1 MQSCEV
7 LMLTKPLY
15 PKWASYLRDSLP
27 YIGLLFIFI
36 VSVVHPRNTA
46 VAQLANVSQ
55 QVLPT
60 VDLRD
65 LDLIGELLE
74 EQFIIPAD
82 PNYRSAVF
90 LDVTRDGFGVND
102 VLILYPSEEYFQLSD
117 YLPERMM
124 NVLSEQNLETDY
136 SLYTSR
142 EMNAILADEAETE
155 EDPKK
160 ALAGAM
166 LRSLLG
172 YMPAGDFQGYIH
184 QVGED
189 VRISFWGYDENAW
202 QFIPGANQ
210 CIQPDDDP
218 MIMVVHKMPQIQSF
232 IDADGCVV
240 IQAST
245 TAAEVTS
252 RVCE

>member
-1 MQSCEV
+1 
-7 LMLTKPLY
+7 MLIKPRY
-15 PKWASYLRDSLP
+15 STWASCLRDYLP
-27 YIGLLFIFI
+27 YFGLLFIFCA
-36 VSVVHPRNTA
+36 SVVFPRNTA
-46 VAQLANVSQ
+46 FAQVANVSQ

-65 LDLIGELLE
+65 LDLIGEFLE

-82 PNYRSAVF
+82 PNFNSAVF
-90 LDVTRDGFGVND
+90 LDITRDGFGVND

-117 YLPERMM
+117 YLPERMI

-142 EMNAILADEAETE
+142 DMNVILADEAETE

-166 LRSLLG
+166 LRSLLS
-172 YMPAGDFQGYIH
+172 YMPAGDFEGYIQ
-184 QVGED
+184 QVGEN

-202 QFIPGANQ
+202 RFIPAANQ

-218 MIMVVHKMPQIQSF
+218 MIMVVHKMPQVQTF
-232 IDADGCVV
+232 LDVDGCVV

>member
-1 MQSCEV
+1 MITQKLKSNMQSCEV

-15 PKWASYLRDSLP
+15 SAWASYLRDNLP
-27 YIGLLFIFI
+27 YFGLLFIFI
-36 VSVVHPRNTA
+36 VSVMPTGNTA

-60 VDLRD
+60 VDLKD

-142 EMNAILADEAETE
+142 EMNVIL
-155 EDPKK
+155 
-160 ALAGAM
+160 G
-166 LRSLLG
+166 G
-172 YMPAGDFQGYIH
+172 
-184 QVGED
+184 
-189 VRISFWGYDENAW
+189 
-202 QFIPGANQ
+202 
-210 CIQPDDDP
+210 
-218 MIMVVHKMPQIQSF
+218 
-232 IDADGCVV
+232 
-240 IQAST
+240 
-245 TAAEVTS
+245 
-252 RVCE
+252 

>member
-1 MQSCEV
+1 MQPCEV
-7 LMLTKPLY
+7 LMLTKPRY
-15 PKWASYLRDSLP
+15 STWTSYFRHYVP
-27 YIGLLFIFI
+27 CIGLLFTFY
-36 VSVVHPRNTA
+36 VSVVTPRNTV
-46 VAQLANVSQ
+46 VAQMANVSQ

-124 NVLSEQNLETDY
+124 NILSEQNLESDY

-142 EMNAILADEAETE
+142 DMNEILADEAEIE

-160 ALAGAM
+160 ALAGDM
-166 LRSLLG
+166 LGSLLS

-202 QFIPGANQ
+202 RFIPGANQ

-218 MIMVVHKMPQIQSF
+218 MIMVVHKMPRIQSF
-232 IDADGCVV
+232 LDADGCVV

>member
-1 MQSCEV
+1 MQSCQV
-7 LMLTKPLY
+7 LLQTKPRY
-15 PKWASYLRDSLP
+15 SIWASYFGDNLP
-27 YIGLLFIFI
+27 YFGLLIIFF
-36 VSVVHPRNTA
+36 VSVVPARNTA

-60 VDLRD
+60 VDLKD

-117 YLPERMM
+117 YLPERIV
-124 NVLSEQNLETDY
+124 NVLSEQNLESDY

-142 EMNAILADEAETE
+142 DMNEILADEAETE

-166 LRSLLG
+166 LGSLLS

-202 QFIPGANQ
+202 RFIPGANQ

-218 MIMVVHKMPQIQSF
+218 MIMVVHKMPEIQSF
-232 IDADGCVV
+232 IDTDGCVV

>member
-1 MQSCEV
+1 MKRRLRRILKRPSPAQCSDH
-7 LMLTKPLY
+7 Y
-15 PKWASYLRDSLP
+15 WATCQR
-27 YIGLLFIFI
+27 
-36 VSVVHPRNTA
+36 
-46 VAQLANVSQ
+46 
-55 QVLPT
+55 
-60 VDLRD
+60 
-65 LDLIGELLE
+65 
-74 EQFIIPAD
+74 
-82 PNYRSAVF
+82 
-90 LDVTRDGFGVND
+90 
-102 VLILYPSEEYFQLSD
+102 
-117 YLPERMM
+117 
-124 NVLSEQNLETDY
+124 
-136 SLYTSR
+136 
-142 EMNAILADEAETE
+142 
-155 EDPKK
+155 
-160 ALAGAM
+160 
-166 LRSLLG
+166 
-172 YMPAGDFQGYIH
+172 GDFQGYIH

>member
-7 LMLTKPLY
+7 LMLTKPRYSTWGSYFRDY
-15 PKWASYLRDSLP
+15 PP
-27 YIGLLFIFI
+27 YFVLLLIFF
-36 VSVVHPRNTA
+36 VSVVAPSNTA
-46 VAQLANVSQ
+46 VAQVATVSQ

-60 VDLRD
+60 VDLND
-65 LDLIGELLE
+65 LDLIGEFLE

-82 PNYRSAVF
+82 PNYSSAVF

-117 YLPERMM
+117 YIPERMI
-124 NVLSEQNLETDY
+124 NILTEQNLESDY

-142 EMNAILADEAETE
+142 VMNEILADEAETE

-166 LRSLLG
+166 LRSLLS

-202 QFIPGANQ
+202 RFVPSANQ

-218 MIMVVHKMPQIQSF
+218 MIMVVHKMPEIQSF
-232 IDADGCVV
+232 LDADGCVV

>member
-1 MQSCEV
+1 
-7 LMLTKPLY
+7 MLAKPRHST
-15 PKWASYLRDSLP
+15 WASYFRGCLP
-27 YIGLLFIFI
+27 YFGLLSIFF
-36 VSVVHPRNTA
+36 VSAVSPRNA
-46 VAQLANVSQ
+46 ALAQRANVSQ

-65 LDLIGELLE
+65 LDLIGEFLE
-74 EQFIIPAD
+74 GQFIIPTD
-82 PNYRSAVF
+82 PNYTSAVF

-117 YLPERMM
+117 YLPERMID
-124 NVLSEQNLETDY
+124 VLSEQNLETDY

-142 EMNAILADEAETE
+142 DMNVILADEAETE

-166 LRSLLG
+166 LRSLLS

-184 QVGED
+184 QVGEN
-189 VRISFWGYDENAW
+189 VRISFWGYDENTW
-202 QFIPGANQ
+202 QFVPGATQ

-232 IDADGCVV
+232 LDVDGCVV